1 MGMEAAALGA
11 LFGPAIG
18 SAVSGILGQPT
29 GDNTGIQGF
38 QGGSAL
44 GQAGNLSG
52 PPAREQLEGSFIGDV
67 LGQQESF
74 LGTAMGNLA
83 NPISLPGARV
93 EPLQGYGGGAMPMRI
108 GANAIDPAFRQP
120 QQLVRPGMNLAGLD
134 RWDVKRRS

>member
-1 MGMEAAALGA
+1 MGLESAALAA
-11 LFGPAIG
+11 LVGPALG
-18 SAVSGILGQPT
+18 GAMSGIFGQPT
-29 GDNTGIQGF
+29 GGTGVQGF

-134 RWDVKRRS
+134 GWDVKRRS